1 MFLPA
6 HEAAWRWFLG
16 LLLGLLAAGVPD
28 LSDGQGQPPV
38 PPNINI
44 GALFDAENEQPAIEA
59 AFNHACRMVN
69 DDRSTLIRSTLTC
82 TPHQI
87 TPADSFKASK
97 ISKGS
102 ETCNLQYYCTY
113 TQPCA
118 CLLAEPCK

>member
-1 MFLPA
+1 MFVPT
-6 HEAAWRWFLG
+6 HEAVRRWFLS

-44 GALFDAENEQPAIEA
+44 GALFDAENDQPAIEA

-87 TPADSFKASK
+87 TTADSFKASK

-102 ETCNLQYYCTY
+102 QICNFKVYAHNLGYPY
-113 TQPCA
+113 
-118 CLLAEPCK
+118 